1 MQITSRSGAIAVKTF
16 YDYDVASFMCN
27 TIYTL
32 QYIHMSLC
40 VCVSFSICF
49 RIFGQAPRWRDLCV
63 WQGLVQKLYA
73 NFKEITLRRLI
84 IALY

>member
-32 QYIHMSLC
+32 YYMHMSVC
-40 VCVSFSICF
+40 VCVF
-49 RIFGQAPRWRDLCV
+49 RFAFGF
-63 WQGLVQKLYA
+63 LV
-73 NFKEITLRRLI
+73 RRLDCEI
-84 IALY
+84 YVARLGAKIVC

>member
-27 TIYTL
+27 TIYPILYYTCL
-32 QYIHMSLC
+32 S